1 MLNGKNGFS
10 KSQTVIAEG
19 TRIDGKLYFPGS
31 VKIEREVT
39 GDINTDNILT
49 IGKNGKVQS
58 TIKTK
63 SAVISGHFKGDMH
76 VTESVEITSTGKFIG
91 NLIQDSAQL
100 AIEKGGMF
108 KGKSTVNGKS

>member
-31 VKIEREVT
+31 VKIEGEVT

-63 SAVISGHFKGDMH
+63 SAVISGDFKGDMH
-76 VTESVEITSTGKFIG
+76 VSESVEITSTGKFIG
-91 NLIQDSAQL
+91 NLIQDRAQL